1 VEEKMVYQGLS
12 VFYAHRGF
20 RLRRMSARFG
30 SVALVSLAALLLGCA
45 EPGQKSSTAASGTAA
60 TALATNAYPEPPE
73 VPREFRAAW
82 VATVAN
88 IDWPSKRDLT
98 TAQQQAEIIAIL
110 DRAQDLR
117 LNAIVLQVRTVAD
130 ALYASPI
137 EPWSEF
143 LTGTQGKA
151 PEPYYDPLQMWV
163 AEAHKRGIELHAW
176 FNPYR
181 ARHTASRSPNA
192 PSHIA
197 NTKPF
202 AVKQYGG
209 FLWMDPGES
218 AAAQQTLDVI
228 LDVVRRYDI
237 DGVHID
243 DYFYPYPVP
252 MPGTETPPA
261 SPDDTPVPRAELPF
275 PDQPSWSRYLASG
288 GKLSREDWR
297 RQNVNEL
304 VERIYNGIKREKP
317 HVKFGISPF
326 GIGKPDRRPPGIAG
340 FSQYDKLFADAELW
354 LNRGWLDYFTP
365 QLYWPIDQKPQAY
378 GVLLDYWARENTRAR
393 HLWPGIYTSR
403 INDTEKSW
411 QPKEIVDQVALTRV
425 KGASDLQISGHVHF
439 SMVALLQNR
448 RGIADAMR
456 RSYANAALVPAS
468 PWLSG
473 QAPAAPKVR
482 LARVGDTVR
491 ATVNASPADGA
502 FTHVVW
508 AKTGGQ
514 WVPTFYPILGTGA
527 EVTVQTA
534 VWPMN
539 GLPDAVRWSWV
550 DRYGNE
556 SARIAISNA
565 DLRNAKVER

>member
-1 VEEKMVYQGLS
+1 MVYQGLNLF
-12 VFYAHRGF
+12 VAYRGRCMPHRSE
-20 RLRRMSARFG
+20 L
-30 SVALVSLAALLLGCA
+30 ALLVLLTALLFGCA
-45 EPGQKSSTAASGTAA
+45 ETGPKTSAPTA
-60 TALATNAYPEPPE
+60 TATPQTGSGSPPEPPE

-82 VATVAN
+82 VASVAN
-88 IDWPSKRDLT
+88 IDWPSRRDLT

-143 LTGTQGKA
+143 LTGTQGKP
-151 PEPYYDPLQMWV
+151 PEPYYDPLETWV

-197 NTKPF
+197 NTKPT

-209 FLWMDPGES
+209 FLWMDPGEP

-252 MPGTETPPA
+252 MPGSETPPA
-261 SPDDTPVPRAELPF
+261 SPDDTPAPRAELPF
-275 PDQPSWSRYLASG
+275 PDQPSWSRYLAG
-288 GKLSREDWR
+288 GGTLSREDWR

-326 GIGKPDRRPPGIAG
+326 GIGKPDRRPPDIAG

-365 QLYWPIDQKPQAY
+365 QLYWPIEQKAQAY

-403 INDTEKSW
+403 INDTDKSW
-411 QPKEIVDQVALTRV
+411 QPKEIVDQVSLTRV
-425 KGASDLQISGHVHF
+425 KGASDLMISGHVHF

-448 RGIADAMR
+448 RGISDAMR
-456 RSYANAALVPAS
+456 RSYASPALVPAS
-468 PWLSG
+468 PWLSR
-473 QAPAAPKVR
+473 QAPPAPKVR
-482 LARVGDTVR
+482 LARAGDTVR
-491 ATVNASPADGA
+491 ATVNATPADGA

-508 AKTGGQ
+508 VKTGGQ

-527 EVTVQTA
+527 NVTVQTA

-539 GLPDAVRWSWV
+539 GLPDEVRWSWV

-556 SARIAISNA
+556 SARVAISNA